1 MSRVFL
7 GGEVGWVAEAT
18 GTVTAVGGTVSRVF
32 FSWLGRSC
40 LTLMVK
46 SDVVAASCG
55 GWGGSGGR

>member
-1 MSRVFL
+1 M
-7 GGEVGWVAEAT
+7 AEAT